1 MSLNEWN
8 YSEGNKLFYS
18 AICFTLTN
26 IKSTFNL
33 FKFTQNQKA
42 TDIQNCE
49 QSIFWKII
57 CSEPSQECNAYFGT
71 K

>member
-1 MSLNEWN
+1 MINFKLLPKKIIEKVSNLYKLKIEVDNLYMSLNEWN

-33 FKFTQNQKA
+33 FKFTQN
-42 TDIQNCE
+42 
-49 QSIFWKII
+49 
-57 CSEPSQECNAYFGT
+57 
-71 K
+71 